1 MAFALNRQTK
11 MNTMKRLIFL
21 PLTIFTLILFSCE
34 GPQGPPGQDGLDGIN
49 ILGQVFE
56 VTFDFDYDA
65 NNNIYSKVITIPT
78 SIEVY
83 ESDVILAYRWEGT
96 FDGADIWT
104 PLPATYF
111 SLGDTFL
118 YTFNHTFFDLKFF
131 LDGNFDL
138 TELGLEWTNDQSFR
152 IAIVPAEFGEA
163 NLTMEQLENSAQ
175 VEFIGN

>member
-1 MAFALNRQTK
+1 
-11 MNTMKRLIFL
+11 MKKLMLL
-21 PLTIFTLILFSCE
+21 PLLTVSLFLISCE

-56 VTFDFDYDA
+56 VTIDLNA
-65 NNNIYSKVITIPT
+65 NNNFQQVITIPS
-78 SIEVY
+78 SIEVF
-83 ESDVILAYRWEGT
+83 ESDAILAYRWEGT

-118 YTFNHTFFDLKFF
+118 YTFNHTFFDVQFF

-138 TELGLEWTNDQSFR
+138 TELGSEWTDDQSFR
-152 IAIVPAEFGEA
+152 IAIVPSEFGDA
-163 NLTMEQLENSAQ
+163 SITMDQLENSPN
-175 VEFIGN
+175 VEFLGN